1 MYKVYVDGQEG
12 TTGLKIHERL
22 LKHSNIELI
31 KIDPLKR
38 KDPLERQ
45 KMLNSAD
52 IAFLCLPDAAAKE
65 AAAMVTNQKTRLID
79 ASTAHRTNP
88 NWIYGIPE
96 LNKQQRALIKN
107 AHRVANPGC
116 HATGFVLLIRPLIE
130 NFIIGKDYPI
140 TCHSITGYSGGG
152 KKVIDS
158 YENPEA
164 EISYLNGPR
173 PYALSLQHKHLP
185 EMQMY
190 SGLGKPP
197 LFDPIIGNF
206 YKGMAVCVPLV
217 PELFKKKLSPEGLYE
232 VFSAFYE
239 NEKFIKVKEPGAV
252 ENLDNG
258 YFNPQGANDTNLNE
272 IFIFGHENQLMLI
285 SRLDNLGKGASGA
298 AVQNMNIMLGFDE
311 GTGLE

>member
-12 TTGLKIHERL
+12 TTGLQIHERL

-31 KIDPLKR
+31 KIDSQKR

-52 IAFLCLPDAAAKE
+52 IAFLCLPDVAAKE
-65 AAAMVTNQKTRLID
+65 AVAMVTNQKTRLID

-88 NWIYGIPE
+88 NWVYGIPE
-96 LNKQQRALIKN
+96 LNKLQRSLIKN
-107 AHRVANPGC
+107 SLRVANPGC

-130 NFIIGKDYPI
+130 NGIIGKDYPI

-152 KKVIDS
+152 KKVIDN
-158 YENPEA
+158 YENPETDTN
-164 EISYLNGPR
+164 YLNGPR

-206 YKGMAVCVPLV
+206 YKGMAVCVPLM
-217 PELFKKKLSPEGLYE
+217 PELFKKKLSTTDLYE
-232 VFSAFYE
+232 EFSAFYVH
-239 NEKFIKVKEPGAV
+239 EKFVKIKDPGAV

-272 IFIFGHENQLMLI
+272 IFIFGHENQIMLI